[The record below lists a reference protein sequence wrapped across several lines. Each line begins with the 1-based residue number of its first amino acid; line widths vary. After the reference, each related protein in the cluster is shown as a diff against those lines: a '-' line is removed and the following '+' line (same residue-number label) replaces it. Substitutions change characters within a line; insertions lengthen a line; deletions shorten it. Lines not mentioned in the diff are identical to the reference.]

1 MLTNGCVT
9 SNGQIK
15 KTLCDFELIAF
26 MCAQMYVM
34 SLLKLRLLHFYKL
47 MLFANGRVTKR
58 GFVGLGW
65 IAF

>member
-1 MLTNGCVT
+1 
-9 SNGQIK
+9 
-15 KTLCDFELIAF
+15 
-26 MCAQMYVM
+26 MYVM

-65 IAF
+65 IAFWTVGRVGKYR